1 VQILRLHG
9 RPASS
14 WTLLVADGVCVLAA
28 ATAVVVDSRALAGA
42 VAVLAVVGFER
53 VTDRRVVP
61 PKMIGIRQTV
71 LGLLIV
77 LVTALGVRLS

>member
-1 VQILRLHG
+1 
-9 RPASS
+9 
-14 WTLLVADGVCVLAA
+14 
-28 ATAVVVDSRALAGA
+28 
-42 VAVLAVVGFER
+42 VLAVVGFER

-61 PKMIGIRQTV
+61 PKVIGIRQTV